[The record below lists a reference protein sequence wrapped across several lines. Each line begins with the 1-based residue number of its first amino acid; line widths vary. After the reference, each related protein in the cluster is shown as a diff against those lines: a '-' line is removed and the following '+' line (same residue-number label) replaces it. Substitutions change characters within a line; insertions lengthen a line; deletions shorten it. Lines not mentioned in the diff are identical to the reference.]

1 MAFRS
6 LHSKNLLPLSIE
18 DIELACNMLSES
30 MFPLPANQPSAFV
43 IFHDM
48 QIIKQKTNVRLHGQT
63 INLNHHRCNNN
74 NIFSYHFELQRK
86 QSGKANVC
94 LKFSVLNK
102 AQLPPQGN
110 LHDLGF

>member
-6 LHSKNLLPLSIE
+6 HHSKNLLPISIE

-30 MFPLPANQPSAFV
+30 MFPQPTNQPSAFV

-48 QIIKQKTNVRLHGQT
+48 QIIKQKTNGKT
-63 INLNHHRCNNN
+63 IHLNHHSSNNN
-74 NIFSYHFELQRK
+74 NIFSYNFELQRK

>member
-6 LHSKNLLPLSIE
+6 HHSKNVLLISIE

-30 MFPLPANQPSAFV
+30 MFPQPTNQPSAFV

-63 INLNHHRCNNN
+63 INLNNHCKNN